1 MPKRHLSLVLAASS
15 LVFGLT
21 IAAPALPANRPHGFG
36 PNIVNDRA
44 LDQNLAVLSEQISW
58 LNSPESDAY
67 QLAQAK
73 PNNSDFVELAQVST
87 GSAAQ
92 GYFPGISDDA
102 TLSRS
107 RIIVSR
113 LIAWQNSLQ
122 GDAFKMAQSEPPVTG
137 DDFQRVALAS
147 LR

>member
-1 MPKRHLSLVLAASS
+1 MPKRHLSLVFAASS

-21 IAAPALPANRPHGFG
+21 IAAPALLANRPHGFG
-36 PNIVNDRA
+36 PNIVNDRT
-44 LDQNLAVLSEQISW
+44 LNRNIGVLSEQIAW

-73 PNNSDFVELAQVST
+73 TGNPDFGGLAQVST

-92 GYFPGISDDA
+92 GYFPRVSDDA
-102 TLSRS
+102 TLNRS
-107 RIIVSR
+107 GSVISR
-113 LIAWQNSLQ
+113 LVAWQNSLQ
-122 GDAFKMAQSEPPVTG
+122 GDAFMIAQAEPSVTG
-137 DDFQRVALAS
+137 EDFQRVALVS